1 MGNKH
6 GNGARGVNLGG
17 GLKPLDKIQIIERNK
32 YDAKLTAQADFLL
45 QIGCDAYL
53 MALADLF
60 DLQPGRANEAVN
72 VYRDYINSLMAHLID
87 DASDPELVYFWTD
100 LDRRLKQIVGDGLFV
115 PREQRYDETGRRVF
129 GELFRRYVERLK
141 EATKMRTDSVKEMIA
156 EMAVEAEGIEQS
168 ETALVG
174 E

>member
-100 LDRRLKQIVGDGLFV
+100 LDRRMEQIVGKSNFK
-115 PREQRYDETGRRVF
+115 PREKRYDETGRRVF
-129 GELFRRYVERLK
+129 EGLYKAYQARKKV
-141 EATKMRTDSVKEMIA
+141 A
-156 EMAVEAEGIEQS
+156 EQLAEVMKGGGGGSDQ
-168 ETALVG
+168 
-174 E
+174 

>member
-6 GNGARGVNLGG
+6 GNGARGVNLCG
-17 GLKPLDKIQIIERNK
+17 GLKPLDKIQIRERNK

-53 MALADLF
+53 MSLVDLF

-72 VYRDYINSLMAHLID
+72 TYRDYINSLMAHLID

-100 LDRRLKQIVGDGLFV
+100 LDRRMEQIVGKSNFQ
-115 PREQRYDETGRRVF
+115 PREKRYDETGRRVF
-129 GELFRRYVERLK
+129 EGLYKAYQERK
-141 EATKMRTDSVKEMIA
+141 KVA
-156 EMAVEAEGIEQS
+156 EQLAEFMKG
-168 ETALVG
+168 G
-174 E
+174 GDNG

>member
-6 GNGARGVNLGG
+6 GNGARGVNIGG

-100 LDRRLKQIVGDGLFV
+100 LDRRMEQIVGKSNFK
-115 PREQRYDETGRRVF
+115 PREKRYDETGRRVF
-129 GELFRRYVERLK
+129 EGLY
-141 EATKMRTDSVKEMIA
+141 EAYQARKKFA
-156 EMAVEAEGIEQS
+156 EQLAEVMKGGGDGSDQ
-168 ETALVG
+168 
-174 E
+174 

>member
-100 LDRRLKQIVGDGLFV
+100 LDRRMEQIVGKSNFQ
-115 PREQRYDETGRRVF
+115 PREKRYDETGRRVF
-129 GELFRRYVERLK
+129 EGLYKAYQARKKVSEQL
-141 EATKMRTDSVKEMIA
+141 A
-156 EMAVEAEGIEQS
+156 EVMKG
-168 ETALVG
+168 G
-174 E
+174 GDNG

>member
-100 LDRRLKQIVGDGLFV
+100 LDRRMEQIVGKSNFK
-115 PREQRYDETGRRVF
+115 PREKRYDETGRRVF
-129 GELFRRYVERLK
+129 EGLY
-141 EATKMRTDSVKEMIA
+141 EAYQARKKVA
-156 EMAVEAEGIEQS
+156 EQLAEVMKGGGGGADQ
-168 ETALVG
+168 
-174 E
+174 